1 MVWVAAGVFLAV
13 FILFAA
19 FTALAALVLWLFGVK
34 GMVLL
39 KMGSAIG
46 GACTAA
52 TIGAASVAGYAE
64 KRSKR
69 IEVKA
74 Q

>member
-1 MVWVAAGVFLAV
+1 MVWLVLGVLLVLFVV
-13 FILFAA
+13 FAL
-19 FTALAALVLWLFGVK
+19 FTAIASAVLWAFGVK

-52 TIGAASVAGYAE
+52 TIGAAAVSGYVG
-64 KRSKR
+64 KGKR
-69 IEVKA
+69 IEVKSA
-74 Q
+74 